1 MTPLDNSELIERCAA
16 HDRNAMELLYSR
28 TRTRMLRVIRHYV
41 KDDDA
46 ANDILHDGYVV
57 VFSRIAAVR
66 DADSLE
72 LWMARIMKNLS
83 LRYLA
88 DQDLSTLI
96 EEDIEDEEAP
106 DFDELLTMEELEM
119 LISRLPAGYQ
129 QVFRLAVLENKSHK
143 EIGDILGIAPHS
155 SSSQL
160 SHARAMLRQIIR
172 EHRAAMGALLLM
184 LVVAATF
191 FIFRNHDNKITETDT
206 PGSVLASST
215 PDVENASDNS
225 EAPASPVISTG
236 RPVKSQ
242 KASFANVVAGNSD
255 KLPATNDTT
264 GSKQVMA
271 VPEELTSQSETE
283 KEVSEPN
290 TEPNTEHRD
299 SVRNFSPYDMWEKVS
314 GSHTLTAS
322 TCYSSRGWS
331 ITANSQFLGADINNI
346 NNKTYIM
353 DAGGSGSIPTLA
365 WRDAEVDA
373 HFPVEVSAS
382 VSKDFSGRFSMT
394 TGLTY
399 TYQSSD
405 LKLRSGAARSSLY
418 LHTLGIPLKANYRLF
433 TYKRFSLHVGGGF
446 QVDFPVKHAIKLYGS
461 FNKIEAP
468 SYRYRPQWS
477 VGVGIKAGYEIFNHT
492 SLYVEPTL
500 RYYFDNGTS
509 LPVYWHEH
517 PLTFTL
523 PIGIQFNW

>member
-1 MTPLDNSELIERCAA
+1 MTLNLDNSELIERCAA

-41 KDDDA
+41 KDEDA

-57 VFSRIAAVR
+57 IFSRIAAVR
-66 DADSLE
+66 NAGSLE

-88 DQDLSTLI
+88 DQDLTTLI

-119 LISRLPAGYQ
+119 LINRLPAGYQ

-172 EHRAAMGALLLM
+172 EHRAAMGVVLLL
-184 LVVAATF
+184 LAVAATF
-191 FIFRNHDNKITETDT
+191 FILRDNDKNISEKDS
-206 PGSVLASST
+206 PEPVLASST
-215 PDVENASDNS
+215 TKVENASDNS
-225 EAPASPVISTG
+225 EAPANPVISTE
-236 RPVKSQ
+236 RPAGKQ
-242 KASFANVVAGNSD
+242 KTSFANVVTVGSEE
-255 KLPATNDTT
+255 LPATEDTI
-264 GSKQVMA
+264 GNKPVMEIS
-271 VPEELTSQSETE
+271 EELMAERE
-283 KEVSEPN
+283 NEV
-290 TEPNTEHRD
+290 TEPSTEPSTEPRD
-299 SVRNFSPYDMWEKVS
+299 SVSNFSPYEKWETVS
-314 GSHTLTAS
+314 ASHTLTAS
-322 TCYSSRGWS
+322 TGNSSKGWS
-331 ITANSQFLGADINNI
+331 ITANSQFIGADINNTHDDYYVSDTG
-346 NNKTYIM
+346 N
-353 DAGGSGSIPTLA
+353 SGSTPA
-365 WRDAEVDA
+365 QVWRDAEVDA
-373 HFPVEVSAS
+373 HFPVEVAAS
-382 VSKDFSGRFSMT
+382 VSKDISGRFGVT

-399 TYQSSD
+399 TYQSSELR
-405 LKLRSGAARSSLY
+405 LKSSAAKSSIY
-418 LHTLGIPLKANYRLF
+418 LHTLGIPLKVNYRLF

-446 QVDFPVKHAIKLYGS
+446 QVDFPVKHAIKVHDSY
-461 FNKIEAP
+461 NKIETP
-468 SYRYRPQWS
+468 SYRFRPQWS
-477 VGVGIKAGYEIFNHT
+477 VGVGIKAGYDIFSHT

-509 LPVYWHEH
+509 LPVYWYKH

-523 PIGIQFNW
+523 PIGIQFHW